1 MGRVLRLGLVALAL
15 AALPVLAQESPV
27 GPAGVAFY
35 TPVSP
40 LPQGAPGDVLRVRPL
55 DGTMALPGAA
65 RSTLAM
71 YLSRSPQGRPMAVT
85 GSVSLPRG
93 KAPEGGWPV
102 ILWMHG
108 TTGLAAV
115 CGPSRDSAD
124 GPEHAYVL
132 VIRAL
137 LDQAVAAGY
146 AVVATD
152 YQGLGMEGIHP
163 FLQGVPNAQNAL
175 DLLKAARRIE
185 PDIGTRFAV
194 MGHSQ
199 GGQAELFTAALAADY
214 LPGFELVGNVAM
226 APGSQIAAR
235 VEKVR
240 RSGKVELSL
249 PYVTYAMISYS
260 GTDPAIDLSRI
271 LMPPA
276 LAALPELYLACMTHA
291 LTTGFWSTAIA
302 SEQFRPDADLAPF
315 LAAGAKNEPG
325 TLDIPVPTLIFQGT
339 ADITVFPQATDLLAR
354 QLCERGTVLEY
365 RPLPGADHD
374 GSMTEGAA
382 GALDWLA
389 DRFAGQPA
397 RSNCDRLPAAHTP

>member
-1 MGRVLRLGLVALAL
+1 V
-15 AALPVLAQESPV
+15 
-27 GPAGVAFY
+27 
-35 TPVSP
+35 
-40 LPQGAPGDVLRVRPL
+40 
-55 DGTMALPGAA
+55 
-65 RSTLAM
+65 
-71 YLSRSPQGRPMAVT
+71 AVT
-85 GSVSLPRG
+85 GSISLPKG

-102 ILWMHG
+102 LLWTHG

-115 CGPSRDSAD
+115 CGPSRDTAN
-124 GPEHAYVL
+124 GPEHGYVA
-132 VIRAL
+132 VIAAL

-152 YQGLGMEGIHP
+152 YQGLGMEGVHP
-163 FLQGVPNAQNAL
+163 FLQGVPNAKNAL
-175 DLLKAARRIE
+175 DLLRAARRIE
-185 PDIGTRFAV
+185 PEIGSRFAV

-199 GGQAELFTAALAADY
+199 GGQADLFTAALAADY
-214 LPGFELVGNVAM
+214 LPGLTLVGNVAM

-271 LMPPA
+271 LMPTA
-276 LAALPELYLACMTHA
+276 LAAIPELYVDCMTHA

-315 LAAGAKNEPG
+315 LEAGAKNEPG
-325 TLDIPVPTLIFQGT
+325 RLDIPVPTLIFQGT
-339 ADITVFPQATDLLAR
+339 ADVTVFPQATDLLAR
-354 QLCERGTVLEY
+354 QLCERGTRLDY
-365 RPLPGADHD
+365 RTLPGADHE
-374 GSMTEGAA
+374 GSMTEGAT

-389 DRFAGQPA
+389 DRFAGKPA
-397 RSNCDRLPAAHTP
+397 ASNCDRLPAAFAP

>member
-1 MGRVLRLGLVALAL
+1 MGKVLRLALMALAG
-15 AALPVLAQESPV
+15 AALAVQAQEGPV
-27 GPAGVAFY
+27 GPDGVAFY

-40 LPQGAPGDVLRVRPL
+40 LPQGAPGDVLQIRPL
-55 DGTMALPGAA
+55 DGTMALPSAK
-65 RSTLAM
+65 RTTLAM
-71 YLSRSPQGRPMAVT
+71 YLSVTPQDGPVAVT
-85 GSVSLPRG
+85 GSISLPKG

-102 ILWMHG
+102 IVWTHG

-115 CGPSRDSAD
+115 CGPSRDTAN
-124 GPEHAYVL
+124 GPEHGYVA
-132 VIRAL
+132 VIAAL

-152 YQGLGMEGIHP
+152 YQGLGMEGVHP
-163 FLQGVPNAQNAL
+163 FLQGVPNAKNAL
-175 DLLKAARRIE
+175 DLLRAARRIE
-185 PDIGTRFAV
+185 PEIGSRFAV

-199 GGQAELFTAALAADY
+199 GGQADLFTAALAADY
-214 LPGFELVGNVAM
+214 LPGLTLVGNVAM

-271 LMPPA
+271 FMPTA
-276 LAALPELYLACMTHA
+276 LAAIPELYVDCMTHA

-315 LAAGAKNEPG
+315 LEAGAKNEPG
-325 TLDIPVPTLIFQGT
+325 RLDIPVPTLIFQGT
-339 ADITVFPQATDLLAR
+339 ADVTVFPQATDLLAR
-354 QLCERGTVLEY
+354 QLCERGTRLDY
-365 RPLPGADHD
+365 RTLPGADHE
-374 GSMTEGAA
+374 GSMTDGAA

-389 DRFAGQPA
+389 DRFAGKPA
-397 RSNCDRLPAAHTP
+397 ASNCDRLPAAFAP